1 MLNLEPQ
8 ERVQASKLFRNEH
21 VTEDELKGICQKILN
36 SVERVLNRK
45 SGLELV
51 QIGKSI
57 IFFKDE

>member
-1 MLNLEPQ
+1 VLNLEPQ